1 RLPEA
6 DIWITELGATSGGK
20 LLGAGEKRAG
30 ENAPAPPQP
39 ASGAAAKTVAA
50 GTKSIDGILVRG
62 LYLYNP
68 KQQEIVVDYL
78 RNLASSP
85 FFVVD
90 PKTPG
95 GVSKS
100 TSVQNNREWSFPHEP
115 RPPRRKPVKLP

>member
-1 RLPEA
+1 
-6 DIWITELGATSGGK
+6 SGGK
-20 LLGAGEKRAG
+20 LLGAGERRAG
-30 ENAPAPPQP
+30 ETAPVSSQP
-39 ASGAAAKTVAA
+39 ASGAAAKPVAA

-90 PKTPG
+90 PKIPERLI
-95 GVSKS
+95 KS
-100 TSVQNNREWSFPHEP
+100 TPAPNGRQWPNHPEARLTL
-115 RPPRRKPVKLP
+115 RKQ